1 MEENQKFLDSIQG
14 HLNQFTS
21 AYQALAANAI
31 DSSAI
36 KTIID
41 MGTGVIKLVDA
52 FDLIPAAIAGAGIF
66 GAYQGGKAFNAW
78 IKTSIQGAAQLGAS
92 LKALKGA
99 DFADM
104 SDGNISKLED
114 EFKKLNTRQLN
125 VVLSTN
131 KVTEAQARAILAA
144 MGYSEAQRDVA
155 AAHLRVQTEQDKAAS
170 GINRAGGKLDILKGK
185 LGTFKNVVSGVGQ
198 SISAAFSANP
208 IGMTASV
215 IIGTV
220 TLIHGILERL
230 KEKQREIISEGEQ
243 FLTEYQSKVQSF
255 DQDIASLESVSERF
269 EVLRRG
275 VSSDHSN
282 ISLTTEEYAEYK
294 QILEQIVAVNPS
306 LVSGYNDQNQALI
319 ESNIVLKDQIERLKE
334 LRLAEDEVLVK
345 GGAKVMKAFNLKVND
360 TGSNLD
366 FEESLAKQIDG
377 AKSAIKQLDA
387 LIAET
392 EWNKTNTIIATKSK
406 FSSNAKKWLNSIGI
420 AKDEFGNLALSP
432 EEIRKIRASYEAL
445 AYEVS
450 QEVEKLKPIV
460 RSAFKIDEA
469 YKGGKSL
476 SGKEYAELSD
486 TLKTSLMH
494 VADSV
499 KDEIY
504 QSFGEDD
511 DAMTAWFKENFLYP
525 VAENADQIQETLEGA
540 FNLDRSLM
548 TGETKVK
555 DYLDGISEASAEMW
569 SAYSAEQKAALE
581 AIYRDNGLGS
591 INIGELFGFGTYA
604 EQAQR
609 LADGIAE
616 VVGSASLA
624 SEMLGSLKF
633 TELERLHNVL
643 QEMKAEGENVREFAD
658 LVMKAYGD
666 PAFTE
671 NLDALREQLDSG
683 SISQTTFNQKLRE
696 MAVALGFTGPALE
709 RFVDAFADAPQQIEN
724 FDDFLDGIQDKVKKL
739 RAAAEGAK
747 DGLSAD
753 ELIDFVQAFGSDLNE
768 LNVDFNDVTA
778 GNIQSIVQQ
787 IENHSINRKL
797 NELEDHYESILSGLR
812 NDLDE
817 LNAQIES
824 ETDSEALDGLRTRQ
838 AELQDAISTNQS
850 LMTFYQGA
858 VKGLTET
865 NEAAYSLQNT
875 LSALS
880 GAVSEANGY
889 FDEYNKNGFLSLD
902 SVQKLLEAHPNYVKY
917 LIKEGD
923 QYKLNQAALDD
934 LNRAEELQGQA
945 MDEYVDHL
953 REMEFGSKAFVD
965 TFDEFLDAVSAS
977 YPDSGLSDVIAKIK
991 EINGEFRDG
1000 KDSVVDYFNN
1010 LQEQIAS
1017 ISFDSLQNEDSQALF
1032 AGLSL
1037 ATSQGFEY
1045 ITRQFASGSIGAL
1058 DYADAIGEA
1067 SENLLNLHVT
1077 SQNLTQT
1084 QDGLW
1089 VNAAGEVDEYA
1100 NSLQAA
1106 LDDLDSFDSFITTF
1120 AENFDY
1126 FTEHLEGNHFVFT
1139 AEDEASPVF
1148 QEAAAAAEAS
1158 LEEMYIANREAFDK
1172 VVSDISAA
1180 SGLSVQ
1186 EIVDANGDITDGLM
1200 NNASTLS
1207 AFLDSNFAQL
1217 QTSIEAVKQAAGAVI
1232 SNLGE
1237 TIRNFH
1243 YSISFTPS
1251 YHGDEPLGWSILKSM
1266 FKKDVTLSPI
1276 NIDIKGG
1283 GAEGVADALSAIG
1296 SAVSSFETPELPI
1309 ALKPQVPNVNTAAP
1323 RVLDKTAKAQKE
1335 VNKALQEY
1343 LKLLE
1348 HRKAMGE
1355 FDDSPQEYI
1364 DGLQYALDHYAKTQ
1378 DEVWNL
1384 EEKIYAARQ
1393 KMLEDEKRARE
1404 EAARA
1409 AKQAAEERKRAAK
1422 EAYEAE
1428 KKAAE
1433 EAYQAEGEALKEKKS
1448 ELDRVYSAAVKT
1460 LDAEIERL
1468 QKINEEL
1475 GKELEQLKEK
1485 YAKTQN
1491 AVLRVLDDEIDRLK
1505 KQNDLRKEQLDLV
1518 KDQLEETSEKYKGA
1532 QSAVVDLLD
1541 RELQQLKERLD
1552 LIGKAAEAAEN
1563 DAGKAHAAVLDVLER
1578 QKDQLEEQKDLLDE
1592 LYQPRIDAIQAEI
1605 DRLSDANDER
1615 KKAIQLEKAK
1625 QELEKARNQKT
1636 IRVYREGEGFVY
1648 ENDTE
1653 TVASAQEE
1661 LRELEL
1667 QEKLDSLGKQKE
1679 DLEQQLADKK
1689 AALDKQ
1695 IDALDKYRD
1704 QWSDILDEYEKQQ
1717 NREIALKLFGVGW
1730 EEKILG
1736 HRMEILEDFRERYLA
1751 IQQDLADAETERE
1764 ALEDKIGIIEEYK
1777 KRWAEF
1783 ISDYDKKQ
1791 DTLHA
1796 AELLGADWEKK
1807 ILSLRL
1813 DVLDRFS
1820 KDYFVIQ
1827 DKLAD
1832 TSKEEEANQNRI
1844 DMLEEYREKWTSFI
1858 DDYEAQQ
1865 DRYIADQIL
1874 GAGWEQDVLAGRME
1888 VLEKFQSGYLD
1899 IVRRL
1904 NDVEEERRSYEE
1916 RIELLQGYKEAWAD
1930 AVDAY
1935 EDEQDRL
1942 AAAQRWGADWEEQI
1956 LNGRV
1961 DNLEDFR
1968 DAYVRIMEELAE
1980 WEKNK
1985 PDFPDFDDSDYD
1997 WDDGNYDYD
2006 DDYDYGGSSSKRP
2019 SSGSDRGDDDN
2030 RGGIPRVGQSVT
2042 VRSGETRWASGSGGV
2057 RMHDWVPGSTF
2068 TVMQIKGSQVLIGRN
2083 GQWTGWVD
2091 VSQLKGYRKGTL
2103 FAEAGPH
2110 VVDDAGTEILVRG
2123 NPAQGRVTSL
2133 EAGDGVVPSEPT
2145 QNLMSLAKAA
2155 PDFIALRDAMQNADF
2170 DIICKEAGVSISKQL
2185 RKMAGDVLYMP
2196 PAPAAPPISVSIG
2209 DVHVSGVNDPNGL
2222 AKAIVGKL
2230 PNAVLRE
2237 IYRR

>member
-21 AYQALAANAI
+21 AYQALAANTI

-36 KTIID
+36 KTVVD

-52 FDLIPAAIAGAGIF
+52 LHLIPAAIAGAGIF
-66 GAYQGGKAFNAW
+66 DAYHGGKAFNAW
-78 IKTSIQGAAQLGAS
+78 IKTSIQGLAQLGAS

-99 DFADM
+99 DFSDM
-104 SDGNISKLED
+104 SDGNISKLKS
-114 EFKKLNTRQLN
+114 EFDKLDARQLN

-131 KVTEAQARAILAA
+131 KVTEAQAKAILTA
-144 MGYSEAQRDVA
+144 MGYSEAQMGVA
-155 AAHLRVQTEQDKAAS
+155 TAHLAVENAQNKAAD
-170 GINRAGGKLDILKGK
+170 GVGEIGKAAETAGGKLIS
-185 LGTFKNVVSGVGQ
+185 FKNVLGGVKQ
-198 SISAAFSANP
+198 SIATAFSANP

-215 IIGTV
+215 ILGVVALVSSVINT
-220 TLIHGILERL
+220 IR
-230 KEKQREIISEGEQ
+230 EKQREVIAEGERV
-243 FLTEYQSKVQSF
+243 LNEYQTDVQSVE
-255 DQDIASLESVSERF
+255 QDIVSLGDVSERF
-269 EVLRRG
+269 KTLRHG
-275 VSSDHSN
+275 VTADHKN
-282 ISLTTEEYAEYK
+282 ISLSNEEYAEYR
-294 QILEQIVAVNPS
+294 QILQQLIDLNPS
-306 LVSGYNDQNQALI
+306 LISGYDERNRAI
-319 ESNIVLKDQIERLKE
+319 IKENISIDEQIEKLKE
-334 LRLAEDEVLVK
+334 LRKETDRSLISDASKVMRAFN
-345 GGAKVMKAFNLKVND
+345 AKVNHRSIFAKFD
-360 TGSNLD
+360 
-366 FEESLAKQIDG
+366 ESLAKQIHEAKAVMRKLDELVEQKNWEGSSSLVMAMPGTG
-377 AKSAIKQLDA
+377 AK
-387 LIAET
+387 
-392 EWNKTNTIIATKSK
+392 
-406 FSSNAKKWLNSIGI
+406 WLSSIGLVS
-420 AKDEFGNLALSP
+420 DEEGVFSLSP
-432 EEIRKIRASYEAL
+432 EDIKKIRTSYEAL
-445 AYEVS
+445 THEIS
-450 QEVEKLKPIV
+450 QEVEKLKPVV
-460 RSAFKIDEA
+460 RASFSLDVAFT
-469 YKGGKSL
+469 GGKDSL
-476 SGKEYAELSD
+476 GKEFPELSN
-486 TLKTSLMH
+486 TLKSGLMN
-494 VADSV
+494 VIDNVSTEV
-499 KDEIY
+499 Y
-504 QSFGEDD
+504 QSFGADD
-511 DAMTAWFKENFLYP
+511 SAMTAWFKENFLYP
-525 VAENADQIQETLEGA
+525 VAENADEVQETLQDA
-540 FNLDRSLM
+540 FDLDRSLM

-555 DYLDGISEASAEMW
+555 DYLAEVGKASAEMW
-569 SAYSAEQKAALE
+569 SIYSAEQRAALE
-581 AIYRDNGLGS
+581 EQ
-591 INIGELFGFGTYA
+591 NIDLADLFGFGTYA

-609 LADGIAE
+609 LADSITE

-666 PAFTE
+666 PAFAG
-671 NLDALREQLDSG
+671 NLEALREQLDSG

-696 MAVALGFTGPALE
+696 MAEALGFTGPALE

-724 FDDFLDGIQDKVKKL
+724 FDDFLDGIQDKIKKL
-739 RAAAEGAK
+739 RAAAEGAS

-753 ELIDFVQAFGSDLNE
+753 ELIDFIQAFGSDLND
-768 LNVDFNDVTA
+768 LNIDFNDVTA
-778 GNIQSIVQQ
+778 ENIQNIAQQ
-787 IENHSINRKL
+787 IESHSINRKL
-797 NELEDHYESILSGLR
+797 NELEDHYESVLIGLR
-812 NDLDE
+812 DSLDE

-824 ETDSEALDGLRTRQ
+824 ETDSEALDGLRARQ
-838 AELQDAISTNQS
+838 AELQGAISANQS
-850 LMTFYQGA
+850 LMTFWQGA
-858 VKGLTET
+858 VNGLTET

-875 LSALS
+875 FSALS
-880 GAVSEANGY
+880 GAVSKANEY
-889 FDEYNKNGFLSLD
+889 FDEYNKNGFLSFD

-923 QYKLNQAALDD
+923 QYKLNRAALDD
-934 LNRAEELQGQA
+934 LHRAEELQGQA
-945 MDEYVDHL
+945 MDEYVEHL

-991 EINGEFRDG
+991 EINGGFRDG

-1017 ISFDSLQNEDSQALF
+1017 ISSDSLQSEDSQALF

-1045 ITRQFASGSIGAL
+1045 ITRQFTSGSISVQEYTGAL
-1058 DYADAIGEA
+1058 AEA
-1067 SENLLNLHVT
+1067 NENLLNLHAT

-1089 VNAAGEVDEYA
+1089 LNASGEADEYA
-1100 NSLQAA
+1100 NALQAA
-1106 LDDLDSFDSFITTF
+1106 QGSLSGFDSFIGFCT
-1120 AENFDY
+1120 ENVSYLTD
-1126 FTEHLEGNHFVFT
+1126 HMDQMGQAAVT
-1139 AEDEASPVF
+1139 AADTASPEF
-1148 QEAAAAAEAS
+1148 QRMASAAEAS
-1158 LEEMYIANREAFDK
+1158 LEEMYTTNREAFDNI
-1172 VVSDISAA
+1172 VADISEAT
-1180 SGLSVQ
+1180 GLSTQ
-1186 EIVDANGDITDGLM
+1186 EIVDSNGDITDGLL
-1200 NNASTLS
+1200 NNQT
-1207 AFLDSNFAQL
+1207 AFNAAVNSSIAQL
-1217 QTSIEAVKQAAGAVI
+1217 NAAIQAVATSAGNVI
-1232 SNLGE
+1232 SALGQ
-1237 TIRNFH
+1237 TIQNFDYH
-1243 YSISFTPS
+1243 ISFTLTIS
-1251 YHGDEPLGWSILKSM
+1251 GGDSLIGALVNKMLGKP
-1266 FKKDVTLSPI
+1266 VTLPTLDLQI
-1276 NIDIKGG
+1276 NGNGG
-1283 GAEGVADALSAIG
+1283 EAIG
-1296 SAVSSFETPELPI
+1296 SALAELGNAVSNFKFPEITLPSFKGGI
-1309 ALKPQVPNVNTAAP
+1309 PNVNTAAP

-1393 KMLEDEKRARE
+1393 KMLEDEKHARE

-1409 AKQAAEERKRAAK
+1409 EKQAAEERKRAAK

-1448 ELDRVYSAAVKT
+1448 ELDRIYSAAVKT

-1468 QKINEEL
+1468 QKVNEEL
-1475 GKELEQLKEK
+1475 GKELEHLKEK
-1485 YAKTQN
+1485 YAKTQS

-1518 KDQLEETSEKYKGA
+1518 KDQLEETAEKYKGA

-1844 DMLEEYREKWTSFI
+1844 DMLEEYREKWASFI

-1888 VLEKFQSGYLD
+1888 VLEEFQSGYLD

-2237 IYRR
+2237 LYRR

>member
-21 AYQALAANAI
+21 AYQALAANTI

-36 KTIID
+36 KTVVD

-52 FDLIPAAIAGAGIF
+52 LHLIPAAIAGAGIF
-66 GAYQGGKAFNAW
+66 GAYHGGKAFNAW
-78 IKTSIQGAAQLGAS
+78 IKTSIQGLAQLGAS

-99 DFADM
+99 DFSDM
-104 SDGNISKLED
+104 SDGNISKLKS
-114 EFKKLNTRQLN
+114 EFDKLDARQLN

-131 KVTEAQARAILAA
+131 KVTEAQAKAILTA
-144 MGYSEAQRDVA
+144 MGYSEAQMGVA
-155 AAHLRVQTEQDKAAS
+155 TAHLAVENAQNKAAD
-170 GINRAGGKLDILKGK
+170 GVGEIGKAAETAGGKLIS
-185 LGTFKNVVSGVGQ
+185 FKNVLGGVKQ
-198 SISAAFSANP
+198 SIATAFSANP

-215 IIGTV
+215 ILGVVALVSSVINT
-220 TLIHGILERL
+220 IR
-230 KEKQREIISEGEQ
+230 EKQREVIAEGERV
-243 FLTEYQSKVQSF
+243 LSEYQTNVQSVE
-255 DQDIASLESVSERF
+255 QDIASLGDVSERF
-269 EVLRRG
+269 KTLQRG
-275 VSSDHSN
+275 VTADHKN
-282 ISLTTEEYAEYK
+282 ISLSNEEYAEYR
-294 QILEQIVAVNPS
+294 QILQQLIDLNPS
-306 LVSGYNDQNQALI
+306 LISGYDARNQAI
-319 ESNIVLKDQIERLKE
+319 IKENISIDEQIEKLKE
-334 LRLAEDEVLVK
+334 LRKETDRALISDASKVMRAFN
-345 GGAKVMKAFNLKVND
+345 AKVNHRSIFAKFD
-360 TGSNLD
+360 
-366 FEESLAKQIDG
+366 ESLARQMHEAKAVMQKLDELAEQKNWDGSSSLIMAMPGTG
-377 AKSAIKQLDA
+377 AK
-387 LIAET
+387 
-392 EWNKTNTIIATKSK
+392 
-406 FSSNAKKWLNSIGI
+406 WLSSIGLVS
-420 AKDEFGNLALSP
+420 DEEGVFSLSP
-432 EEIRKIRASYEAL
+432 EDIKKIRVSYEAL
-445 AYEVS
+445 THEIS
-450 QEVEKLKPIV
+450 QEVEKLKPVV
-460 RSAFKIDEA
+460 RASFQLDVAFA
-469 YKGGKSL
+469 GGKDGL
-476 SGKEYAELSD
+476 GKEFLELSD
-486 TLKTSLMH
+486 TLKSGLMN
-494 VADSV
+494 VVDNVST
-499 KDEIY
+499 EIY
-504 QSFGEDD
+504 QSFGADD
-511 DAMTAWFKENFLYP
+511 SVMTAWFKENFLYP
-525 VAENADQIQETLEGA
+525 VAENADDVQKTLQGA
-540 FNLDRSLM
+540 FDLDRSLM

-555 DYLDGISEASAEMW
+555 DYLDKVGKASAEMW
-569 SAYSAEQKAALE
+569 SIYSAEQRAALE
-581 AIYRDNGLGS
+581 GQ
-591 INIGELFGFGTYA
+591 NIDLPEVFDFGTYA

-609 LADGIAE
+609 LADGITE

-643 QEMKAEGENVREFAD
+643 QEMKDEGENVREFAD

-666 PAFTE
+666 PAFAE
-671 NLDALREQLDSG
+671 NLQTLREQLDSG

-696 MAVALGFTGPALE
+696 MAEALGFTGPALE

-724 FDDFLDGIQDKVKKL
+724 FDDFLDGIQDKIKKL
-739 RAAAEGAK
+739 RAAAEGAS

-778 GNIQSIVQQ
+778 GNIQNIVQQ

-945 MDEYVDHL
+945 MDEYVDRL

-1393 KMLEDEKRARE
+1393 KMLEDEKHARE

-1409 AKQAAEERKRAAK
+1409 EKQAAEERKRAAK

-1448 ELDRVYSAAVKT
+1448 ELDRIYSAAVKT

-1468 QKINEEL
+1468 QKVNEEL
-1475 GKELEQLKEK
+1475 GKELEHLKEK
-1485 YAKTQN
+1485 YAKTQS

-1518 KDQLEETSEKYKGA
+1518 KDQLEETAEKYKGA

-1625 QELEKARNQKT
+1625 QELEKARNQKS

-1888 VLEKFQSGYLD
+1888 VLEEFQSGYLD

-2237 IYRR
+2237 LYRR

>member
-1 MEENQKFLDSIQG
+1 MAENQKFLDSVQG

-21 AYQALAANAI
+21 AYQALAANTI

-36 KTIID
+36 KTVVD

-52 FDLIPAAIAGAGIF
+52 LHLIPAAIAGAGIF
-66 GAYQGGKAFNAW
+66 GAYHGGKAFNAW
-78 IKTSIQGAAQLGAS
+78 IKTSIQNMAQLGAS
-92 LKALKGA
+92 LKTLQGT
-99 DFADM
+99 DFTNM
-104 SDGNISKLED
+104 SDGNIDKIRGEFEKLD
-114 EFKKLNTRQLN
+114 MRQIN

-131 KVTEAQARAILAA
+131 KVTDAQAKAILTAL
-144 MGYSEAQRDVA
+144 GYSEAQMEVA
-155 AAHLRVQTEQDKAAS
+155 AAHLAVDAAQNKAAD
-170 GINRAGGKLDILKGK
+170 GAGGISSAMDTAGEKVSS
-185 LGTFKNVVSGVGQ
+185 FKNVLGGVKQ
-198 SISAAFSANP
+198 SIAAAFSANP

-215 IIGTV
+215 IIGAL
-220 TLIHGILERL
+220 TLVYNALEAIKRKNREAIEEGERL
-230 KEKQREIISEGEQ
+230 
-243 FLTEYQSKVQSF
+243 LDDYQSKVQSI
-255 DQDIASLESVSERF
+255 DQDIASIENISSRF

-275 VSSDHSN
+275 VSADHRN
-282 ISLTTEEYAEYK
+282 VSLSTEEYAEYK
-294 QILEQIVAVNPS
+294 QILEQLVDLNPS
-306 LVSGYNDQNQALI
+306 LMQGYDERNQAIITQNINI
-319 ESNIVLKDQIERLKE
+319 EEQIHRLKDLRNFQNSMLLKD
-334 LRLAEDEVLVK
+334 AD
-345 GGAKVMKAFNLKVND
+345 KVMKSFDLKVND
-360 TGSNLD
+360 KNAFLD
-366 FEESLAKQIDG
+366 FNESLAQQMNGARVVMKLLKDAAASLHDDG
-377 AKSAIKQLDA
+377 TAHLSGILRD
-387 LIAET
+387 
-392 EWNKTNTIIATKSK
+392 
-406 FSSNAKKWLNSIGI
+406 SNAHEWLSSLGLESNWSGV
-420 AKDEFGNLALSP
+420 FVLSS
-432 EEIRKIRASYEAL
+432 EDIKKIRASYEAL
-445 AYEVS
+445 TYEIS
-450 QEVEKLKPIV
+450 QEVEKLKPVV
-460 RSAFKIDEA
+460 RASFQLDVAFA
-469 YKGGKSL
+469 GGKDEL
-476 SGKEYAELSD
+476 EREVPGLSD
-486 TLKTSLMH
+486 TLKSSLMN
-494 VADSV
+494 VIDNVS
-499 KDEIY
+499 DEVY
-504 QSFGEDD
+504 QSFGADD
-511 DAMTAWFKENFLYP
+511 SAMTAWFKENFLFP
-525 VAENADQIQETLEGA
+525 VAENADKIQSTLQGA

-548 TGETKVK
+548 TGEMKVK
-555 DYLDGISEASAEMW
+555 DYLVSVGEASAKMW
-569 SAYSAEQKAALE
+569 SIYSAEQKAALE
-581 AIYRDNGLGS
+581 GKGVDIA
-591 INIGELFGFGTYA
+591 EVFGFGTYA

-609 LADGIAE
+609 LADGITE

-624 SEMLGSLKF
+624 SEMLGGLKF
-633 TELERLHNVL
+633 TELEKLHGVL
-643 QEMKAEGENVREFAD
+643 QEMQADGENVREFAD

-666 PAFTE
+666 PAFAE
-671 NLDALREQLDSG
+671 NLQTLREQLDSG

-696 MAVALGFTGPALE
+696 MAEALGFTGPALE

-724 FDDFLDGIQDKVKKL
+724 FDDFLDGIQDKIKKL
-739 RAAAEGAK
+739 RAAAEGAS

-778 GNIQSIVQQ
+778 GNIQNIVQQ

-1552 LIGKAAEAAEN
+1552 LIGKAAEAAE
-1563 DAGKAHAAVLDVLER
+1563 DEAGKAHAAVLDVLER
-1578 QKDQLEEQKDLLDE
+1578 QKEQLEEQKDLLDE

-1777 KRWAEF
+1777 KRWVEF

-1844 DMLEEYREKWTSFI
+1844 DMLEEYREKWASFI

-1888 VLEKFQSGYLD
+1888 VLEEFQSGYLD

-1997 WDDGNYDYD
+1997 WDDGGYDYN
-2006 DDYDYGGSSSKRP
+2006 DDYDYGGSPSKRP
-2019 SSGSDRGDDDN
+2019 SSGSGRGDDDD
-2030 RGGIPRVGQSVT
+2030 RGGMPRVGQSVT

-2110 VVDDAGTEILVRG
+2110 VVDEAGTEILVRS

-2145 QNLMSLAKAA
+2145 QNLMSLAEAA

-2170 DIICKEAGVSISKQL
+2170 DIMCKEAGVSISKQL

-2196 PAPAAPPISVSIG
+2196 PALTAPSISVSIG
-2209 DVHVSGVNDPNGL
+2209 DVHVSGVNDPDGL